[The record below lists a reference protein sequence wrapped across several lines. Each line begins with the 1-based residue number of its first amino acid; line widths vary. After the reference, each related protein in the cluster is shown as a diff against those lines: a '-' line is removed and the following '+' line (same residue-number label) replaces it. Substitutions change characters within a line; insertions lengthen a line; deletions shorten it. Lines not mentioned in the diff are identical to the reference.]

1 LRAYD
6 PATLRP
12 ISDEEPLGC
21 SNTFPIQSIEPPII
35 LRPQNETEVMV
46 STPQNIQFAWTVPA
60 QAPAG
65 TRYIFRIKELP
76 TGQNPNNIMRL
87 GTPYILEQQTN
98 VNFLN
103 YDHHFLC

>member
-1 LRAYD
+1 
-6 PATLRP
+6 
-12 ISDEEPLGC
+12 
-21 SNTFPIQSIEPPII
+21 
-35 LRPQNETEVMV
+35 MV

-87 GTPYILEQQTN
+87 GTPYLGATN
-98 VNFLN
+98 QCKLFN
-103 YDHHFLC
+103 YDHHFLCW